1 MGDTYIGECKKC
13 GLETDLIMGVCQ
25 DCSLNEEWD
34 TSKGFVCEQHP
45 DKEFPHDDCSGPGIP
60 DYKGI
65 LRARGKPIDI
75 AQSEE
80 DEPDNNLNSYEHEEH
95 CGDS

>member
-1 MGDTYIGECKKC
+1 MYGMSKHLKNRYKSNHKRKGGVMGDTYTGECKIC
-13 GLETDLIMGVCQ
+13 GVETDLIMGVCQ

-65 LRARGKPIDI
+65 LRARGEK
-75 AQSEE
+75 
-80 DEPDNNLNSYEHEEH
+80 
-95 CGDS
+95 